1 MDYIKVKNM
10 QKLLVKGGVKMK
22 QGNGRANIGNPM
34 QKGKRR
40 QKLHEQQDNHGSPQ
54 KQPSV
59 FQNNKDNK
67 FE

>member
-1 MDYIKVKNM
+1 MKN
-10 QKLLVKGGVKMK
+10 KPG
-22 QGNGRANIGNPM
+22 ADNPM

-40 QKLHEQQDNHGSPQ
+40 KKLHDEQNNVGDPQ

-67 FE
+67 FL

>member
-1 MDYIKVKNM
+1 MTKE
-10 QKLLVKGGVKMK
+10 
-22 QGNGRANIGNPM
+22 QGKTGSNNPM

-54 KQPSV
+54 KQPGV

-67 FE
+67 LE

>member
-1 MDYIKVKNM
+1 
-10 QKLLVKGGVKMK
+10 MK
-22 QGNGRANIGNPM
+22 QGNERANIGNPM

-40 QKLHEQQDNHGSPQ
+40 EKLHEQQDNHGSKQ